1 MPFRKEISM
10 EKLSA
15 WLEQKLFPMALKVD
29 QQRHLKAISR
39 TFMSIIP
46 FMTLGS
52 LALVV
57 IEPPMD
63 YTTMEPGFFRS
74 FMEGWSSLA
83 GAVGMPVGAVYRF
96 CLEFVALFVAAGIGY
111 FLSQEYKMKGFT
123 PTVLAVIS
131 YMILAVS
138 GIETRKT
145 FDYMGGT
152 GIFAAIFAAIVSIEL
167 LKFLLDKKVGY
178 ISLEGHGVPE
188 ALTQAFAMLVPTGIV
203 LLVMALLHTLVV
215 KITGNTFPAMMS
227 VFMEP
232 LLKATNSI
240 WGGAIL
246 VILVMAFW
254 WFGIHDSAITGP
266 MGAFWATALAAN
278 ISAYTAGTAT
288 TQLPYIITEPFW
300 WFFIMIGGSGATF
313 GLVFVLLFLCKSKQ
327 LKTVGK
333 LGLIP
338 AFFNINEPIIF
349 GVPLMMNPIMFVPF
363 VGVPL
368 LNCIVTYLA
377 MASGIVAKTIAYPG
391 WNMFCPIAALIATVD
406 FKALLLVLVLIV
418 LDALFYLPFIK
429 VLDKQKVAEEE

>member
-1 MPFRKEISM
+1 M

-15 WLEQKLFPMALKVD
+15 WLEQKLFPLAVKVEK
-29 QQRHLKAISR
+29 QRHLKAISR

-74 FMEGWSSLA
+74 FMAAWSSFA
-83 GAVGMPVGAVYRF
+83 GAVGMPVGAIYRF

-111 FLSQEYKMKGFT
+111 FLSQEYKLRGFT
-123 PTVLAVIS
+123 PTILAVIS

-152 GIFAAIFAAIVSIEL
+152 GIFAAIFSAILSIEL
-167 LKFLLDKKVGY
+167 LRVLLDKKVGY
-178 ISLEGHGVPE
+178 ISLSGHGVPE
-188 ALTQAFAMLVPTGIV
+188 ALTEAFAMLVPTGIV
-203 LLVMALLHTLVV
+203 LLVVALLHTLIV
-215 KITGNTFPAMMS
+215 KITGNTFPALMA
-227 VFMEP
+227 VIMEP
-232 LLKATNSI
+232 LLSATNSI
-240 WGGAIL
+240 WGGALL
-246 VILVMAFW
+246 VILVMSFW

-278 ISAYTAGTAT
+278 ISAYSAGTAT
-288 TQLPYIITEPFW
+288 TALPYIITEPFW

-327 LKTVGK
+327 FKTVGK

-338 AFFNINEPIIF
+338 AFFNINEPVIF
-349 GVPLMMNPIMFVPF
+349 GVPLMMNPVMFVPF

-377 MASGIVAKTIAYPG
+377 MASGIVAKTVSYPG

-406 FKALLLVLVLIV
+406 FKALLLVLILIV

-429 VLDKQKVAEEE
+429 VLDKQKVAEEEE